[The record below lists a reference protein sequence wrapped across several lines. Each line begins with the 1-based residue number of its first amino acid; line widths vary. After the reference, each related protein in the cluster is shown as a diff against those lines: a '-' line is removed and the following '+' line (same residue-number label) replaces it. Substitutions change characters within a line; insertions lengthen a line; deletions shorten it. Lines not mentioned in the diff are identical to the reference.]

1 MTSVTRLLITLTL
14 MSAAWTT
21 PADVLIIDV
30 IGSEPPNSLEGI
42 PRPTNQ
48 MTMEQVRR
56 TFGEPNERI
65 GAVGHPPITRWVYD
79 RYIVYFEYDKV
90 ISSVVKR
97 TRRRP

>member
-1 MTSVTRLLITLTL
+1 M
-14 MSAAWTT
+14 
-21 PADVLIIDV
+21 
-30 IGSEPPNSLEGI
+30 
-42 PRPTNQ
+42 
-48 MTMEQVRR
+48 RR

-97 TRRRP
+97 RRGRR